1 MPAQKEDRAKP
12 STRPDFED
20 MARAVH
26 ASYLSRWARHKED
39 DEDDEGRRSRRRHEE
54 KVSA

>member
-1 MPAQKEDRAKP
+1 MPAKKQERAKP

-39 DEDDEGRRSRRRHEE
+39 DKERRSGRRREE